1 MISMRVLRFIMVVL
15 LVFAWSLPTM
25 AKVSKKKPI
34 KVNSEEMEAITFSRL
49 IVRPD
54 MGLEIGIAPDEVTI
68 NIIEELR
75 KHGHKAVGA
84 ENIVFGIDE
93 SVEAQL
99 VLGGTIKS
107 FKCYRHK
114 DKTAMSCD
122 IGINWELYDIRL
134 NTVVYKV
141 LTRYRTSVV
150 KSKQIS
156 HKGVYKLTMGALT
169 SLLSRERF
177 VSMVKKRDGSIKS
190 KNAHTTEYVRECDND
205 RKELPAEASEVAR
218 ATVLVKIGQAIG
230 SGFFFSN
237 DGLIL
242 TADHVVRSSKTV
254 TVETRDGTELEA
266 TVIRRDRDA
275 DLAVLKVSAR
285 ASHCLPLSSQLP
297 QIGAEV
303 FAFGAPAGEK
313 LAFSVTKGIVSGI
326 REIDG
331 QQLLQTDAAVN
342 PGSSGGPLIN
352 ANGEVVG
359 VVTGGL
365 TKKEFEG
372 VGFAVPAIAG
382 LEEMGLVVGE
392 ETTVKDTIW
401 AQQESVEYPI
411 IDTPDPPKENP
422 IKAMYLLEK
431 EKLSQ
436 LQSFQVHRG
445 LGHMFLWAGVTSICL
460 GLPVMMAASP
470 AAGAGLMIGGSA
482 SFILGIVLGSIY
494 MINEQKVL
502 KEIKKTPMI
511 SLSTNS
517 DRLTLSLGWS
527 F

>member
-1 MISMRVLRFIMVVL
+1 MISMRVLRFLAIVF
-15 LVFAWSLPTM
+15 LVSIWSLSAM
-25 AKVSKKKPI
+25 AKVSRKKPI
-34 KVNSEEMEAITFSRL
+34 KVNPEEMEAITFSRL

-75 KHGHKAVGA
+75 KHGHNAVGA
-84 ENIVFGIDE
+84 ENLVFGIDE

-107 FKCYRHK
+107 FKCYRHHE
-114 DKTAMSCD
+114 KTAMSCD
-122 IGINWELYDIRL
+122 IGIDWELYDKGL

-141 LTRYRTSVV
+141 LTRCRIRTV
-150 KSKQIS
+150 KKQQIS
-156 HKGVYKLTMGALT
+156 SKGIYKLTMGALK

-177 VSMVKKRDGSIKS
+177 VSMVKKKDGSFKPKS
-190 KNAHTTEYVRECDND
+190 AHSTEHVRECDND
-205 RKELPAEASEVAR
+205 QRELPAEASEVAK
-218 ATVLVKIGQAIG
+218 ATVLVKVGNALG

-254 TVETRDGTELEA
+254 TVKTIDGTELEA

-285 ASHCLPLSSQLP
+285 ASYCLPLVTQLP
-297 QIGAEV
+297 PIGAEL

-313 LAFSVTKGIVSGI
+313 LAFSVTRGILSGI

-331 QQLLQTDAAVN
+331 RQLLQTDAALN
-342 PGSSGGPLIN
+342 PGSSGGPLVN
-352 ANGEVVG
+352 EDGEAVG

-372 VGFAVPAIAG
+372 IGFAVPASAG
-382 LEEMGLVVGE
+382 LEEMGLIVGD
-392 ETTVKDTIW
+392 ETTVKDTVW
-401 AQQESVEYPI
+401 AQQENDDYPI
-411 IDTPDPPKENP
+411 VDKPDPKKVNP
-422 IKAMYLLEK
+422 IRAMHLLEM

-436 LQSFQVHRG
+436 LQSFQAYRA
-445 LGHMFLWAGVTSICL
+445 LGHLFFWGGAVTTVLGGFMLARNLPEGRGVF
-460 GLPVMMAASP
+460 
-470 AAGAGLMIGGSA
+470 IGGSA
-482 SFILGIVLGSIY
+482 STVLGIILGVIY
-494 MINEQKVL
+494 LYKKDKIL
-502 KEIKKTPMI
+502 REIKKIPMV
-511 SLSTNS
+511 SLSKNS
-517 DRLTLSLGWS
+517 DSMTLSLGWT